1 MIRWEMKLSVQENLV
16 PGVNL
21 EEKLRKLE
29 NYGYDGIELWGRQ
42 ELGGT
47 LRDILDVLSTT
58 RVKVSTI
65 CSGYSGGLL
74 SPKKEDREEA
84 LKGIKERLEWANRL
98 EAVGVIT
105 VPVFGEPMVPDLSPL
120 FKDKFEL
127 EWRLAVEEYR
137 ILGRYARDA
146 GSMVIVEPLN
156 RYETHFLR
164 TLSQAASLCEEVGLD
179 EVRIMADYFH
189 MNIEEADI
197 GSSLKEHLDKIVH
210 VHLADSNRL
219 TPGRGHTDFNSLRV
233 LKDRGYKYYLAL
245 ECGIPGDPEDELR
258 RALSFLKS
266 F

>member
-1 MIRWEMKLSVQENLV
+1 MKFSVQENLV
-16 PGVNL
+16 PGANL

-42 ELGGT
+42 ELGGA
-47 LRDILDVLSTT
+47 LKNVLDASSTA

-65 CSGYSGGLL
+65 CSGYSGSLL
-74 SPKKEDREEA
+74 SPRKEDREAA

-98 EAVGVIT
+98 GAVGVIT
-105 VPVFGEPMVPDLSPL
+105 VPVFGEATVPDLSPL

-127 EWRLAVEEYR
+127 EWKLAVEEYR
-137 ILGRYARDA
+137 ILGKHARDI
-146 GSMVIVEPLN
+146 GSIVIVEPLN
-156 RYETHFLR
+156 RYETHFLK
-164 TLSQAASLCEEVGLD
+164 TLSQAASLCEEIGLD

-189 MNIEEADI
+189 MSIEEADI
-197 GSSLKEHLDKIVH
+197 GSSLKKHLDKIVH

-219 TPGRGHTDFNSLRV
+219 TPGRGHTDFSSLRV
-233 LKDRGYKYYLAL
+233 LRDGGYKYYLAL
-245 ECGIPGDPEDELR
+245 ECGILGDPEDELR